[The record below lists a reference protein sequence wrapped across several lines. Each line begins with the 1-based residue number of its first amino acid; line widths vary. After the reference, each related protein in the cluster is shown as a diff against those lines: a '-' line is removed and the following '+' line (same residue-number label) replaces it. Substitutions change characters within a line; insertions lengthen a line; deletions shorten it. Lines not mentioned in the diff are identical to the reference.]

1 MPSPSPVDACS
12 GASRSPVALGV
23 IDGDRLEAAV
33 RDAVTRALAEDL
45 GEVGD
50 VTSQATVPGHL
61 RGTAELVARADGVVC
76 GLDAVQET
84 FARVDPEIAL
94 RRLVEDGASV
104 AEGDVLAEVVGP
116 LRTILTAERTA
127 LNLLTHLSGIATE
140 TRRFVDAVAGTG
152 AVIRDTRKTLP
163 GLRLL
168 EKHAV
173 RVGGGANHRIGL
185 FDAVLVKDNH
195 IAAAGSVAAAVRAA
209 LEDPRGVH
217 VQVEVADLDQL
228 EEAIEAGAVNILL
241 DNFTPERVRE
251 ARARVGERAQ
261 LEASGAIGLETVRS
275 YAEAGADTVAIGR
288 ITHSA
293 PALDIA
299 LDVRAGG

>member
-1 MPSPSPVDACS
+1 MPSPSSADACS

-23 IDGDRLEAAV
+23 VDGDRLATAV

-61 RGTAELVARADGVVC
+61 RGAAEFVARADGVVC

-84 FARVDPEIAL
+84 FAHVDAEITL
-94 RRLVEDGASV
+94 RRLIEDGASV
-104 AEGDVLAEVVGP
+104 AKGDVLAEVVGP
-116 LRTILTAERTA
+116 LRSILTAERTA

-152 AVIRDTRKTLP
+152 TVIRDTRKTLP

-173 RVGGGANHRIGL
+173 RVGGGVNHRIGL

-195 IAAAGSVAAAVRAA
+195 IAAAGSIAAAVTAA
-209 LEDPRGVH
+209 LEDPRGLH

-228 EEAIEAGAVNILL
+228 TEAVDAGAVDVLL
-241 DNFTPERVRE
+241 DNFSPDQVRAAKLEVGGRVR
-251 ARARVGERAQ
+251 
-261 LEASGAIGLETVRS
+261 LEASGTLTLETVRA

>member
-1 MPSPSPVDACS
+1 MPSPSAADV
-12 GASRSPVALGV
+12 PVALGV
-23 IDGDRLEAAV
+23 VDDDRLAEAV

-45 GEVGD
+45 GDVGD
-50 VTSQATVPGHL
+50 VTSQATVPGDL
-61 RGTAELVARADGVVC
+61 RGVAELVARADGVVC
-76 GLDAVQET
+76 GLDAVRET
-84 FARVDPEIAL
+84 FARVDPQIVL
-94 RRLVEDGASV
+94 RSTVEDGATV
-104 AEGDVLAEVVGP
+104 VTGDVLAEVEGP
-116 LRTILTAERTA
+116 LRSILTAERTA

-152 AVIRDTRKTLP
+152 AVVRDTRKTLP

-195 IAAAGSVAAAVRAA
+195 IAAAGSIAAAVRAA

-217 VQVEVADLDQL
+217 VQVEVADLDEL
-228 EEAIEAGAVNILL
+228 EQALDAGAVDILL
-241 DNFTPERVRE
+241 DNFTPDQVQAARE
-251 ARARVGERAQ
+251 QVGERAR
-261 LEASGAIGLETVRS
+261 LEASGTLTLDTVRA
-275 YAEAGADTVAIGR
+275 YAEAGADRLAIGR

-299 LDVRAGG
+299 LDVRPGG